1 MAKIFMG
8 VVHLAALPSAAGYAG
23 DLDAV
28 FEAGL
33 ADARAL
39 AEGGVDA
46 IMVENFGDRPFR
58 KGNADDPVSP
68 DVPAALA
75 VAARDIRLI
84 TGLPVGINCLR
95 NDAVAALA
103 AAKVAAAQWVRIN
116 VLSGSFNTDQ
126 GLIEGE
132 AARVLAFKQ
141 QIDCRSEIL
150 ADLLVK
156 HATPLT
162 PIDAKTAALDLA
174 ERSSADALILT
185 GARTGSPVDQEFFA
199 EIRQVLDDFP
209 LWIGSGLNVEN
220 ASQFWRDCEGVIVG
234 SSLKEDGEVT
244 RPVDP
249 KRVRAMRQALS
260 GC

>member
-1 MAKIFMG
+1 MG
-8 VVHLAALPSAAGYAG
+8 VVHLAALPSAATFAG

-39 AEGGVDA
+39 AAGGVDA

-58 KGNADDPVSP
+58 KGSADDPVSP

-75 VAARDIRLI
+75 VMARDIRQI
-84 TGLPVGINCLR
+84 TGLPLAINCLR

-116 VLSGSFNTDQ
+116 VLAGSFNTDQ
-126 GLIEGE
+126 GMIEGE
-132 AARVLAFKQ
+132 AARVLAYRK
-141 QIDCRSEIL
+141 QIDCKAEIL
-150 ADLLVK
+150 ADLMVK

-162 PIDAKTAALDLA
+162 PMEPKVAALDLA
-174 ERSSADALILT
+174 ERSGADALVLS
-185 GARTGSPVDQEFFA
+185 GARTGSPVDPGFFA
-199 EIRQVLDDFP
+199 EVCSALGDFP
-209 LWIGSGLNVEN
+209 LWIGSGLSADN
-220 ASQFWRDCEGVIVG
+220 AARYWRVCQGVIVG
-234 SSLKEDGEVT
+234 SSLKQGGEVT

-260 GC
+260 SC